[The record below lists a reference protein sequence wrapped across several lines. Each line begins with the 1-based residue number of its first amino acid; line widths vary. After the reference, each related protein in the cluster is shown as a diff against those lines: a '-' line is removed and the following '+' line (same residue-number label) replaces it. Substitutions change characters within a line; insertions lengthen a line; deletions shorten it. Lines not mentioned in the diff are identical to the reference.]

1 MRDRDDQPT
10 DASDPDRTTRPLD
23 DTAGERAPAGAPPAG
38 APLTQQVGRV
48 VVAVIAVL
56 FGIFAVF
63 NSQSVS
69 FDWIFGETIAEHSV
83 TGEHLGGGVPLIV
96 LLVASFALGAVVG
109 WFATWRRGRRRTRRG

>member
-1 MRDRDDQPT
+1 MTDHDDPT
-10 DASDPDRTTRPLD
+10 AEEPQGPVGSGAAP
-23 DTAGERAPAGAPPAG
+23 ERAAG

-48 VVAVIAVL
+48 AVTVLAVL

-69 FDWIFGETIAEHSV
+69 FDWIVGETVAVYSD

-96 LLVASFALGAVVG
+96 LLLASFVLGFAAG
-109 WFATWRRGRRRTRRG
+109 GLATWRRGRRRARRA

>member
-10 DASDPDRTTRPLD
+10 DASDPDGATRPLD
-23 DTAGERAPAGAPPAG
+23 DTAGERAPGAAPTG

-56 FGIFAVF
+56 FGVFAVF

-69 FDWIFGETIAEHSV
+69 FDWIFGETIAEYST
-83 TGEHLGGGVPLIV
+83 TGEHLAGGVPLIV